1 MGIGKAGAK
10 NSAVLALRIL
20 SLTDQAL
27 SCKLERFRQKMEEE
41 VERKADKV
49 EKMNRHGGKN

>member
-1 MGIGKAGAK
+1 
-10 NSAVLALRIL
+10 VLALRIL